1 MPVVCTHSLRG
12 LWATLAVESG
22 AASHVVAANLGH
34 HSFAVTERHYAQGS
48 AVANAA
54 TARVLGMLGGDRSAQ
69 RKSPREQ
76 LEQLDESTLVQLL
89 ELLADLK
96 KGGAPMD

>member
-1 MPVVCTHSLRG
+1 
-12 LWATLAVESG
+12 
-22 AASHVVAANLGH
+22 VAANLGH

-54 TARVLGMLGGDRSAQ
+54 TARVLGMLGGDRPAQ

-89 ELLADLK
+89 ELLADSK

>member
-1 MPVVCTHSLRG
+1 M
-12 LWATLAVESG
+12 
-22 AASHVVAANLGH
+22 
-34 HSFAVTERHYAQGS
+34 
-48 AVANAA
+48 ANAA
-54 TARVLGMLGGDRSAQ
+54 TARVLGMLGGDRPAQ

-89 ELLADLK
+89 ELLADSK